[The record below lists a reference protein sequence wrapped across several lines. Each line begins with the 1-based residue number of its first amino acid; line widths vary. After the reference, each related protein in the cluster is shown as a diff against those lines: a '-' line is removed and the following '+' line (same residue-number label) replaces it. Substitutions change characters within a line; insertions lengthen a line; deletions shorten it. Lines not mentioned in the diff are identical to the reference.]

1 MVSYGNDDEDDQNDM
16 SMSTTVINALK
27 AKAQL
32 QLLSEEKEP
41 EGPADAA
48 GPACSSIL
56 PPRPQGAAPD
66 SVTKAINTLKRQ
78 YEMANE
84 SLNSKKTRNPSILEK
99 LVDHLGINETGRCGR
114 CARHRARGG
123 APACRAWPKAAGRG
137 LRVWDLHGMRAFRA
151 QGSGLRVGFAARRLG
166 CRARRS
172 GGARA

>member
-1 MVSYGNDDEDDQNDM
+1 MAGLVAYDDSDGSGSESDGGGGMVSYGNDDEDDQNDM

-84 SLNSKKTRNPSILEK
+84 SLNSKKTRNTSIL
-99 LVDHLGINETGRCGR
+99 
-114 CARHRARGG
+114 
-123 APACRAWPKAAGRG
+123 
-137 LRVWDLHGMRAFRA
+137 
-151 QGSGLRVGFAARRLG
+151 
-166 CRARRS
+166 
-172 GGARA
+172 